1 MSGRKAREQRRPSR
15 HVNQVVGG
23 PAIDV
28 AIFEEI
34 HPDDPR
40 YASFGPNAT
49 RDTLDEALRRG
60 ELDLDCDLCRK
71 LLAHRGPSILNRV
84 VPDTDA
90 EG

>member
-1 MSGRKAREQRRPSR
+1 MSGRKAREQRRASGQ
-15 HVNQVVGG
+15 VNQIIGS
-23 PAIDV
+23 AIDV

-34 HPDDPR
+34 QPDDPR

-49 RDTLDEALRRG
+49 RETLDEALRQG
-60 ELDLDCDLCRK
+60 DLHPDCPLCQM
-71 LLAHRGPSILNRV
+71 LLAHAGPSILNRV